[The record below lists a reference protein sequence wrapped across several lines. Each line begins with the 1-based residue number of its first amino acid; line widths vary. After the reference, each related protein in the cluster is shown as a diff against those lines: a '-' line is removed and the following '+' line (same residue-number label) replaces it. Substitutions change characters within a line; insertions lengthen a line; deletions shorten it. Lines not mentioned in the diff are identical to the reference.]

1 MTEKE
6 LRARVCAQAD
16 RWVGKKESNGTH
28 REIIDIYNRIVPLP
42 RGYRMSYS
50 DPWCAAAV
58 SAVGCACG
66 LSQWIFPEC
75 GCNPMIELYR
85 KAGRWMENDAYLP
98 QPGDVIFYDW
108 EDSGVGDNMGA
119 ADHVG
124 IVIGVSGSVINII
137 EGNCG
142 HQVQYTARQVNGRYI
157 RGYGLPDYAAAAAER
172 SEEKP
177 VGDDAPGSPNPA
189 VIVVPDPA
197 DDAPVSDPDTAGDG
211 VLDVPSPAAIPAGW
225 CQPALPV
232 LRIGDASEAV
242 RAAQMLLRGRGF
254 GVGPDGADGDYGVRT
269 EAAVRRFQMSRGIEA
284 DGVIGPVTWTE
295 LIKFT

>member
-85 KAGRWMENDAYLP
+85 KAGRWMENDAYIP

-108 EDSGVGDNMGA
+108 EDTGAGDNHGA
-119 ADHVG
+119 SDHVG

-142 HQVQYTARQVNGRYI
+142 HQVQYTARQVNGRCI

-177 VGDDAPGSPNPA
+177 VGADAPGSPNPA

-197 DDAPVSDPDTAGDG
+197 ALPEGWCYVALPILQIGDG
-211 VLDVPSPAAIPAGW
+211 GKESKL
-225 CQPALPV
+225 
-232 LRIGDASEAV
+232 EETV
-242 RAAQMLLRGRGF
+242 RAAQLLLSGRGF
-254 GVGPDGADGDYGVRT
+254 GVGPDGADGDFGVKT
-269 EAAVRRFQMSRGIEA
+269 QAAVRRFQTSRGIEA